1 MPYNPKNK
9 LMLHIWTILLA
20 AGQSSRL
27 SSLKGKK
34 QFFLWK
40 DRPLFWHSAE
50 TFSRIPQIKGIV
62 FVFPPED
69 HQSIKLQLSQLYQD
83 NHLGLKY
90 LTVSGGKTRQD
101 SAFKALQCLPKEC
114 THVLIHD
121 AARPFCSPE
130 LLQRIV
136 CFLKKGEQ
144 AVIPGIPVTDTIKQ
158 VTKEKVVTLQRGDLF
173 AVQTPQGFQKDII
186 IKAHDQA
193 REKNFLGTDDAS
205 LVENYGKKITLIDG
219 EEKNLK
225 ITNSMD
231 IEALLPNSHSKDFI
245 TGFGY
250 DVHRFGQG
258 KPLKLGGI
266 PITNGPNVVAHSDGD
281 VLLHAVI
288 DALLGCLGQGD
299 IGDFFPDTDDRYQ
312 GISSGILL
320 AETLNIASKES
331 LVIDHLDITIICQ
344 NPKLSPWKKQIKK
357 NLLGLLELTSDQL
370 SLKATTEEGLGFTG
384 ENRGIKA
391 IALVSAHKNKP

>member
-1 MPYNPKNK
+1 
-9 LMLHIWTILLA
+9 MLHIWTILLA
-20 AGQSSRL
+20 AGQSTRL

-50 TFSRIPQIKGIV
+50 TFSKIPQIKGIV

-193 REKNFLGTDDAS
+193 REENFLGTDDAS
-205 LVENYGKKITLIDG
+205 LVENYGKKITLISG

-281 VLLHAVI
+281 VLLHALI

-320 AETLNIASKES
+320 AETLNIAYKES